1 MLFLLLLFP
10 LLSFCRQG
18 PPYSPKGTAAGV
30 GLGLGSSAGA
40 WFAMEACV
48 TAIRAQQ
55 LLLVLSAL
63 GLLAAGAPQP
73 PNIVLLLMDDV
84 SGAARRGDP
93 EDTGQPHGG

>member
-1 MLFLLLLFP
+1 MALP

-18 PPYSPKGTAAGV
+18 PPYSPKGTAAGL
-30 GLGLGSSAGA
+30 GLGLDSSAGA
-40 WFAMEACV
+40 WFAMAAC
-48 TAIRAQQ
+48 TAAQQ

-84 SGAARRGDP
+84 SGATRRGDT